1 MTTTHDDPQLRDG
14 SPPGHNASL
23 GRGAPPSGD
32 ELPQWA
38 QEHSAADRELL
49 DRMVACKVAQNQA
62 HAARL
67 DALFS
72 FHARRVEEQKGRRP
86 EPGSGFFQ
94 ITPLRETQA
103 ETAPLT
109 GVSEHSVQIDLD
121 VAGELKR
128 WLPRLWE
135 RFRSGRLDLGKATA
149 CLDQLVH
156 LASDANRATYAAA
169 VQDWFDKHDPLTDP
183 DGPLCTLTRDKIQRA
198 AYHQR
203 IKLPQRSDSE
213 TFAEAFKK
221 RRVSLRIDEE
231 SGMACLSATTA
242 AHDALTADH
251 RLTLI
256 AKKRSQAPGET
267 RTLAQLR
274 VDSLIELIHG
284 RLTVPA
290 TTGDL
295 EHHEHCDDT
304 CRVNGADGS
313 DYHDG
318 HGEPVR
324 EGAGGSEQRTC
335 PLHPLVLTTEK
346 GGPLGGY
353 ARPVVVVTV
362 PITTLMGLSN
372 DPGVLSGGQAVPS
385 EYARHI
391 ATQPGSTWYRMLTDE
406 AGNFL
411 ELSTE
416 SYQATDPLWCTVVV
430 RDNTCVWPGCRRPSV
445 ACDCDHRVPYP
456 AGKTCIHNLAPLC
469 ERHHQVKHADGYE
482 VVANTDGSYAW
493 TTRHGSTFT
502 TPATEQ
508 PVATWPTPT
517 PDANEESAG
526 IDEEFAALTGPLE
539 RAFAELIPS

>member
-1 MTTTHDDPQLRDG
+1 
-14 SPPGHNASL
+14 
-23 GRGAPPSGD
+23 
-32 ELPQWA
+32 
-38 QEHSAADRELL
+38 
-49 DRMVACKVAQNQA
+49 MVACKVAQNQA

-67 DALFS
+67 DALLC
-72 FHARRVEEQKGRRP
+72 FHDRRVEERETARP
-86 EPGSGFFQ
+86 APGSGFFQ

-135 RFRSGRLDLGKATA
+135 RFRAGRLDLGKATA

-156 LASDANRATYAAA
+156 LASDADRATYTAA

-221 RRVSLRIDEE
+221 RRVTLRIDEE
-231 SGMACLSATTA
+231 SGMACLSATAA

-295 EHHEHCDDT
+295 EHHEHCDQT
-304 CRVNGADGS
+304 CRVNGHHESDEYVDADATEDTG
-313 DYHDG
+313 G
-318 HGEPVR
+318 
-324 EGAGGSEQRTC
+324 EGASRADQRRTHEQRTC
-335 PLHPLVLTTEK
+335 PLHPLVLTTDN
-346 GGPLGGY
+346 GGPIGGY

-372 DPGVLSGGQAVPS
+372 DPGVLSGGQAIPS
-385 EYARHI
+385 EYACHI
-391 ATQPGSTWYRMLTDE
+391 ATQPGSTWYRMLTDD

-411 ELSTE
+411 ELSTD
-416 SYQATDPLWCTVVV
+416 SYQPTDPMCRTVVA
-430 RDNTCVWPGCRRPSV
+430 RDSTCVWPGCRRPSV
-445 ACDCDHRVPYP
+445 TCDCDHRVPYP

-482 VVANTDGSYAW
+482 VVANTDGSYTW

-508 PVATWPTPT
+508 PVATWPTPA
-517 PDANEESAG
+517 PGANEEATE
-526 IDEEFAALTGPLE
+526 IDKEFAALTGPLE
-539 RAFAELIPS
+539 QAFAELIPG